1 MARSPAAPVESLGS
15 FFAGARCTG
24 AQRSCSRWRLPPAT
38 GGLPPFVEPA
48 ARPSLDLPER
58 AIRLRLDRPTVRG
71 RSARKRERSHRAAEP
86 RAAGPGGARWWPYF
100 AWATPKQ
107 ALCQRPYGRAGAR
120 SGDRLEAVR
129 VVHRTSPVAHGTDD
143 PLSTSHVGQVY
154 FVVPMVLRG
163 RDANLRSNAL
173 RAPGLF
179 V

>member
-24 AQRSCSRWRLPPAT
+24 AQHSCSRWRLPPAT
-38 GGLPPFVEPA
+38 GGWPPFVEPA
-48 ARPSLDLPER
+48 ARPSLDLPGR

-120 SGDRLEAVR
+120 SGAVISFMLLRER
-129 VVHRTSPVAHGTDD
+129 VQTFVSTSIVIPVAFD
-143 PLSTSHVGQVY
+143 LA
-154 FVVPMVLRG
+154 VLLFI
-163 RDANLRSNAL
+163 LRTIC
-173 RAPGLF
+173 
-179 V
+179 